1 VPSSSVAQVA
11 YVARGIKYVVDVDG
25 STGNIGAWLTLF
37 SIQLL
42 PSARRSG
49 GEILFL
55 IYNNSQFHQRNS
67 IFEVTPHSPAVSAG
81 KRML

>member
-1 VPSSSVAQVA
+1 VWE
-11 YVARGIKYVVDVDG
+11 KYVVDVDG

-67 IFEVTPHSPAVSAG
+67 IFEVTPHSSAISAG